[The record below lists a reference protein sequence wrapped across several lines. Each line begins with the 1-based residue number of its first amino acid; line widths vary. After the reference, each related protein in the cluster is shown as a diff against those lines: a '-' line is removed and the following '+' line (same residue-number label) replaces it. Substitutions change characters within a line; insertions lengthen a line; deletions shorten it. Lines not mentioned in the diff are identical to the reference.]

1 MSKPNSSYPVLE
13 NLFNSRVRIKVLK
26 FLFRNYPVNIG
37 IKDLSK
43 RVQESLDIVRKEIN
57 ALEKMS
63 LIKKVGKVLYAVNPD
78 FEFFKELRELIL
90 KSSPAEKSK
99 MIKRITGLG
108 RVKFAV
114 ASGILVNSKNPN
126 ENIESEVDLF
136 IVGDD
141 VNKAKLNK
149 FLRSLEAE
157 VGKEIRFGV
166 MEKDEFEY
174 RYGMFDRFVRVLLE
188 NPHEKLINKL
198 GL

>member
-1 MSKPNSSYPVLE
+1 MAKKIKRHLKIKRKKTISKQD
-13 NLFNSRVRIKVLK
+13 RI
-26 FLFRNYPVNIG
+26 
-37 IKDLSK
+37 
-43 RVQESLDIVRKEIN
+43 
-57 ALEKMS
+57 
-63 LIKKVGKVLYAVNPD
+63 LYAVD
-78 FEFFKELRELIL
+78 SGFEFFKELKELIL

-108 RVKFAV
+108 RVRLAV
-114 ASGILVNSKNPN
+114 ASGILINGKNPN
-126 ENIESEVDLF
+126 DNIESEVDLF

-141 VNKAKLNK
+141 VDKSKLNK

-188 NPHEKLINKL
+188 NPHDKLINKL